1 MNSSYYML
9 LRILKEKFGIIF
21 LDDAQDD
28 FAVSDY
34 VQDSIGFMTFIVS
47 VEEELGTE
55 LPDDFLDFELLASA
69 KGFSEKLDYF
79 KESIIENNLT
89 LI

>member
-55 LPDDFLDFELLASA
+55 LPDDFLDFELLSSA

-89 LI
+89 LK

>member
-1 MNSSYYML
+1 MESSYCML
-9 LRILKEKFGIIF
+9 VRILKKRFGIIF
-21 LDDAQDD
+21 LDEVQDD

-55 LPDDFLDFELLASA
+55 LPDDFLNFELLSSA

-79 KESIIENNLT
+79 KESIIGSNHPP
-89 LI
+89 I